1 MRKQQELLADFR
13 KNEEVW
19 ASLYDQLNRAL
30 MQVGDLVH
38 YAGYVEAEIGEMI
51 GIGSVAKY
59 LEEAENDPVAAEE
72 MKKLTEA
79 V

>member
-1 MRKQQELLADFR
+1 MRKQQDLLNDLR

-19 ASLYDQLNRAL
+19 SSLYEQLNRAL

-51 GIGSVAKY
+51 GVGSVGKF
-59 LEEAENDPVAAEE
+59 L
-72 MKKLTEA
+72 
-79 V
+79 

>member
-1 MRKQQELLADFR
+1 MRKQQDLLNDLH

-19 ASLYDQLNRAL
+19 SSLYEQLNRAL

-51 GIGSVAKY
+51 GVGSVGKF
-59 LEEAENDPVAAEE
+59 L
-72 MKKLTEA
+72 
-79 V
+79 